1 MEDIQGAANVRRQEI
16 RTQGRAYEKLI
27 DNSLSSL
34 IQKEGFSTSK
44 VLQQNEQTEIVL
56 EIVLE
61 NGFHHIRFN
70 SLAKNVTGNR
80 VFRRKKSIQQREV
93 NIDTGK
99 ETDSNKTV

>member
-1 MEDIQGAANVRRQEI
+1 M
-16 RTQGRAYEKLI
+16 
-27 DNSLSSL
+27 
-34 IQKEGFSTSK
+34 
-44 VLQQNEQTEIVL
+44 
-56 EIVLE
+56 LE

>member
-1 MEDIQGAANVRRQEI
+1 M
-16 RTQGRAYEKLI
+16 
-27 DNSLSSL
+27 
-34 IQKEGFSTSK
+34 
-44 VLQQNEQTEIVL
+44 
-56 EIVLE
+56 LE

-99 ETDSNKTV
+99 ETDSNKTVLTYVNRVEKSSEQIVDLS